1 MACTGSHI
9 FYSLEPMIFR
19 ILASCLHFPRV
30 VQHTPTS
37 YVEGPTGTSDFLI
50 VHIQLDEKFRALH
63 AHNPSIRRRP
73 MNLTRLQNRI
83 LLGTYSRF
91 ERHQDSRGFP
101 TIDIPV
107 FGMHVRGPLGKLGAT
122 LRPPLRGEVLRH
134 SGPRASGAGDFT
146 VSRSG
151 HSYWTL
157 GVQGVRRNRLNSPVQ
172 NRRGSC
178 PSPQKPISRI
188 QSLKA

>member
-1 MACTGSHI
+1 
-9 FYSLEPMIFR
+9 MIYR

-50 VHIQLDEKFRALH
+50 VHIQLDEKFWSLH
-63 AHNPSIRRRP
+63 AQNPSIRRRP
-73 MNLTRLQNRI
+73 LNLTRRQNRI

-91 ERHQDSRGFP
+91 ERHQDSRGFL

-134 SGPRASGAGDFT
+134 SGPRASGALALGI
-146 VSRSG
+146 SRSVG
-151 HSYWTL
+151 PGTL
-157 GVQGVRRNRLNSPVQ
+157 IGLLGFRVLGGSRMNSPVQ